1 MYQIVYVIMSTV
13 RFIVIALE
21 VMMLARAVVSWLP
34 IDEDHPIINFL
45 YTVTEPVIMPVRA
58 LLDYFGWFEG
68 LPIDMAFMITFILL
82 SIVEMLLSRGI

>member
-1 MYQIVYVIMSTV
+1 
-13 RFIVIALE
+13 
-21 VMMLARAVVSWLP
+21 
-34 IDEDHPIINFL
+34 
-45 YTVTEPVIMPVRA
+45 MPVRA